1 MVKLCEYKYII
12 DMYMYMYFYVYEED
26 ISMIKG
32 NLLWYFICDKVLYG
46 SN

>member
-12 DMYMYMYFYVYEED
+12 DMYMYLYVYEED

-32 NLLWYFICDKVLYG
+32 NLLLYFICDKVLYG

>member
-12 DMYMYMYFYVYEED
+12 DMYMYFYVYEED
-26 ISMIKG
+26 IYVSMIKG

>member
-12 DMYMYMYFYVYEED
+12 VMYMYLYVYEED

>member
-12 DMYMYMYFYVYEED
+12 DMYLYVYEED

>member
-12 DMYMYMYFYVYEED
+12 DMYMYFYVYEED

>member
-1 MVKLCEYKYII
+1 MNNELYVYVSINVDGKV
-12 DMYMYMYFYVYEED
+12 VYEED
-26 ISMIKG
+26 ISMIRG

>member
-12 DMYMYMYFYVYEED
+12 DMYMYFYVYEED
-26 ISMIKG
+26 KSMIKG
-32 NLLWYFICDKVLYG
+32 NLYVLWYFICDKVLYG

>member
-1 MVKLCEYKYII
+1 
-12 DMYMYMYFYVYEED
+12 MYLYVYEED
-26 ISMIKG
+26 KSMIKG

>member
-12 DMYMYMYFYVYEED
+12 DMYMYFYIYEEN

>member
-12 DMYMYMYFYVYEED
+12 DMYMYFYVYEED

-32 NLLWYFICDKVLYG
+32 NLLWYLICDKVLYG

>member
-12 DMYMYMYFYVYEED
+12 DMYMYLYVYED